1 MESIVF
7 LHGGSLNREM
17 WIPQISALESE
28 FHALAIDLPGH
39 GRIIDKPF
47 TLDSAVKEVAQCIE
61 LETTGKAIIVG
72 LSLGGYV
79 AIAHA
84 NKHPEQISG
93 LILSGC
99 CVQYLGLMGLTAKLN
114 AVLSKIVSQRHFE
127 TRQKEM
133 LRKVTSS
140 NIVDEICK
148 KNISLKGSRESMEEV
163 IGKNFVQMLKS
174 CDVPVFLVNGEND
187 TFNRKYESKLLVG
200 AGNVSLEIIKDS
212 GHLCSLEN
220 PVVFSNL
227 VRDFANG
234 IHA

>member
-1 MESIVF
+1 
-7 LHGGSLNREM
+7 M

>member
-17 WIPQISALESE
+17 WIPQINALESE

-61 LETTGKAIIVG
+61 LETTGNAIIVG

-84 NKHPEQISG
+84 NKRPEQISG

-99 CVQYLGLMGLTAKLN
+99 CVQYLGLMGLAAKLN
-114 AVLSKIVSQRHFE
+114 AVLSKIVSQKRFE